1 MSFSYGHPTAQQHP
15 AYKIYALHVH
25 NT

>member
-1 MSFSYGHPTAQQHP
+1 MPFSYGHPTAQQQP
-15 AYKIYALHVH
+15 AYKIYVLHVH